1 MNDGTDVEDGF
12 VEPDFESTLLNAF
25 SLIHGSRNESYGPF
39 AEDYQRVSNVFGAL
53 TDWRPVVMTAELAL
67 LFMISMKVSRCAFAL
82 SSGLAYENPEMVKDS
97 ITDAAGYLDGLW
109 ITLNTP
115 YTAETIELDDT
126 EDDDT
131 ADEEE

>member
-1 MNDGTDVEDGF
+1 MNDGTDLEDGF

-67 LFMISMKVSRCAFAL
+67 LFMVSMKVSRCAFAL
-82 SSGLAYENPEMVKDS
+82 TSGLAYENPEMVKDS

-115 YTAETIELDDT
+115 YIVDVDD
-126 EDDDT
+126 
-131 ADEEE
+131 DEEEEEED

>member
-1 MNDGTDVEDGF
+1 MNDETDLEDGF

-67 LFMISMKVSRCAFAL
+67 LFMISMKISRCAFAL
-82 SSGLAYENPEMVKDS
+82 TSGLAYENPEMVKDS

-115 YTAETIELDDT
+115 YIVDV
-126 EDDDT
+126 DDDEQ
-131 ADEEE
+131 EEEED

>member
-1 MNDGTDVEDGF
+1 MNDGTDLEDGF

-25 SLIHGSRNESYGPF
+25 SLIHGSRNEAYGPF

-53 TDWRPVVMTAELAL
+53 TDWAPIVMTAELAL
-67 LFMISMKVSRCAFAL
+67 LFMVSMKISRCAFAL
-82 SSGLAYENPEMVKDS
+82 TSGLAYENPEMVKDS

-115 YTAETIELDDT
+115 YIVDV
-126 EDDDT
+126 DDDEQ
-131 ADEEE
+131 EEEED

>member
-1 MNDGTDVEDGF
+1 MNDETDLEDGF

-67 LFMISMKVSRCAFAL
+67 IFMISMKISRCAFAIT
-82 SSGLAYENPEMVKDS
+82 SGHAYENPEMVKDS

-115 YTAETIELDDT
+115 YTVETT
-126 EDDDT
+126 DDDED
-131 ADEEE
+131 AEED